1 MYGFSVYR
9 ARVPMVRSTFAGWTL
24 ARFYTLSVKF
34 GVLCV
39 GLVVEVAMVI
49 GWSYG
54 SVFCCVLLLRSFFMF
69 APVVLVASL
78 IR

>member
-1 MYGFSVYR
+1 MYR
-9 ARVPMVRSTFAGWTL
+9 ARVPMVRSIFAGWTL
-24 ARFYTLSVKF
+24 ARFYDLSVKF

-49 GWSYG
+49 GWSYDSG
-54 SVFCCVLLLRSFFMF
+54 FCCVLLLRSFFMF